1 LRVERHIPKENVIT
15 LTSTDSPDVK
25 VKVTKLPSAVALSS
39 SACFAIFKKTSS
51 RVVRPSWM
59 SDMPNS
65 SSLSWSSEKKFWFGC
80 KKQYERIFTIE
91 VSTNLYVI
99 SGY

>member
-1 LRVERHIPKENVIT
+1 MFSLIPRKTKYKQLELNLLRIERRIPKENVVT

-25 VKVTKLPSAVALSS
+25 VKVTRLPSAVALSS

-65 SSLSWSSEKKFWFGC
+65 CSLS
-80 KKQYERIFTIE
+80 
-91 VSTNLYVI
+91 
-99 SGY
+99 

>member
-1 LRVERHIPKENVIT
+1 LKIERCVPKENAVT
-15 LTSTDSPDVK
+15 RTWTDSPDVK
-25 VKVTKLPSAVALSS
+25 VKVTRVPSAAALSS

-65 SSLSWSSEKKFWFGC
+65 SFLSWSSEKKFWF
-80 KKQYERIFTIE
+80 ERNNGIRE
-91 VSTNLYVI
+91 Y
-99 SGY
+99 